1 MHIARRFTTAG
12 RDPYETVPFRTA
24 TSEIRNPDGSVVF
37 EAEGFEVPA
46 EWSQV
51 ACDILAQKY
60 FRKAG
65 VPARLA
71 PVAEQDLPP
80 WLWRRTADPAK
91 AGGGSRGAGRE
102 RPSRRRDER
111 TPGLR
116 PPRRHLDL
124 LGLEGRL
131 FRHRRR
137 RLGLL
142 RRDAPHARPADR
154 RAQLAAMVQ
163 HRAPLG
169 LWHRRP
175 GAGPL
180 LRRPQDRRVARLEQR
195 LRASAAACLL
205 HPVGRRRPRQ
215 RGRHHGSLGARGA
228 ALQIRLGH
236 RLQFLE
242 AARRG
247 RDAVGRRTL
256 LGADELSARSA
267 TAPPARSNPAARH
280 GAPPRW

>member
-12 RDPYETVPFRTA
+12 QDPYEAVRVPHRHQRDPQPRRVGRLRRPRESRCRPSGARSPA
-24 TSEIRNPDGSVVF
+24 TSSPRNTS
-37 EAEGFEVPA
+37 ARPA
-46 EWSQV
+46 CRRV
-51 ACDILAQKY
+51 
-60 FRKAG
+60 
-65 VPARLA
+65 
-71 PVAEQDLPP
+71 
-80 WLWRRTADPAK
+80 WRRSRNRAFRPGC
-91 AGGGSRGAGRE
+91 GGAPPIEAASRGAGRE
-102 RPSRRRDER
+102 RPPRRRNER
-111 TPGLR
+111 QAGLR
-116 PPRRHLDL
+116 PAGRHLDL

-131 FRHRRR
+131 FRCRGRRPR
-137 RLGLL
+137 LL
-142 RRDAPHARPADR
+142 RRDPADAGAPDG
-154 RAQLAAMVQ
+154 RAELAAMVQ

-180 LRRPQDRRVARLEQR
+180 LRRSPDRRAARLGQR

-236 RLQFLE
+236 RLEFLE
-242 AARRG
+242 APRR
-247 RDAVGRRTL
+247 RRAAVGRRPL
-256 LGADELSARSA
+256 LRADELSARSA
-267 TAPPARSNPAARH
+267 TAPPARSNPAARR